1 MIRKDELEKRIV
13 ETDFPYFERTKHY
26 KFTTLIAETME
37 RIRPHFTEQVYITG
51 IDNLRENSDPENP
64 PIKGPLLYIIG
75 HESWWDF
82 VDLPPIWS
90 ALPRKPMLKVVA
102 RDNYSHFPPLDFL
115 INRFFSPFTVTVQR
129 SWNME
134 GLSDEEKEK
143 LRKENNKKLN
153 SLFSDE
159 NNSYDRA
166 ILPESS
172 TKKNGAFNK
181 IRSGAWRAS
190 HRVNNGKLEVLNC
203 VPVGNT
209 FDHIS
214 SVLEKHLTFV
224 NIGEIFQY
232 SPLEYIEGESEEDYT
247 RRDIAAFA
255 KVIKDR
261 FVDLHTFTIGQL
273 GGMSLLSRAMKRYQ
287 SFSRLDLLKEIQEAV
302 EALKQIKD
310 GRPVYIDPAV
320 NNGDF
325 SSRFNNFIENLH
337 FKGYVSYVS
346 NGTLRIN
353 QDRLMETPSNK
364 RYKKDNP
371 LRYLANKLIDVAQ
384 ERNEVDWVVRDVF
397 DFETFDYV
405 IN

>member
-1 MIRKDELEKRIV
+1 MPKKHELERVVI
-13 ETDFPYFERTKHY
+13 ESDFPDFERTKHY

-37 RIRPHFTEQVYITG
+37 RIRPHFTEQIYVTG
-51 IDNLRENSDPENP
+51 IDNLRENSNPANP
-64 PIKGPLLYIIG
+64 PIKGPLLYIVG

-115 INRFFSPFTVTVQR
+115 INKFFSPFTVTVQR

-134 GLSDEEKEK
+134 GLSEEEKEK
-143 LRKENNKKLN
+143 LREENNAKFN
-153 SLFSDE
+153 SLFSAE

-181 IRSGAWRAS
+181 IHSGAWRAS

-203 VPVGNT
+203 VPIGNT
-209 FDHIS
+209 LDNMAAIPG
-214 SVLEKHLTFV
+214 KHLTFV
-224 NIGEIFQY
+224 NVGEIFQY
-232 SPLEYIEGESEEDYT
+232 SPLECIEGESKEDYT

-255 KVIKDR
+255 KAIKNR
-261 FVDLHTFTIGQL
+261 FVNLHTYTLGQL
-273 GGMSLLSRAMKRYQ
+273 GGISLLSRAMKGYQ
-287 SFSRLDLLKEIQEAV
+287 SLSRLDLLTEIKEAV

-310 GRPVYIDPAV
+310 GRPVYIDPALE
-320 NNGDF
+320 NGDF
-325 SSRFNNFIENLH
+325 NSRFNNFIENLH
-337 FKGYVSYVS
+337 SKGYVSYVN
-346 NGTLRIN
+346 NGTLHIS

-371 LRYLANKLIDVAQ
+371 LRYLANKLIDVSQ
-384 ERNEVDWVVRDVF
+384 ERPEVGWLVRDVF
-397 DFETFDYV
+397 DFEPAGYM